1 MKKCF
6 SLNSYSPKAYVEVRD
21 YLCNKLTKLIKEN
34 RDIIFICVGTDRS
47 TGDSLGP
54 LVGYKL
60 KFVSRKNIHIYGSL
74 ENPIHSNNVKET
86 LKKIND
92 NFTNPY
98 IIGIDACLG
107 DIHNIGKVFIQN
119 RPLQPGLAMNK
130 DLPAIGDMSIT
141 GVVNIA
147 GNLEFMVLQ
156 NTRLCTVMSL
166 ADCISNGIFH
176 FILKSL
182 GNNTKYLNN
191 SLDSIKYL

>member
-6 SLNSYSPKAYVEVRD
+6 SLNSYSPNAYVEVRD

-166 ADCISNGIFH
+166 AVCISNGIFH

>member
-1 MKKCF
+1 MSKCF
-6 SLNSYSPKAYVEVRD
+6 SVTACSPNSYVEVRD
-21 YLCNKLTKLIKEN
+21 YLCNKLNKLIKEN
-34 RDIIFICVGTDRS
+34 KDIIFICIGTDRS

-60 KFVSRKNIHIYGSL
+60 KFISRKNIHIYGSL
-74 ENPIHSNNVKET
+74 ENPIHANNVEDT
-86 LKKIND
+86 FKKIKSTFN
-92 NFTNPY
+92 NPY
-98 IIGIDACLG
+98 IIAIDSCLG
-107 DIHNIGKVFIQN
+107 DIHNIGKVFIEDK
-119 RPLQPGLAMNK
+119 PLRPGLALDKN
-130 DLPAIGDMSIT
+130 LPPIGNMSIR

-156 NTRLCTVMSL
+156 NTRLCTVMTL

-182 GNNTKYLNN
+182 GNNTKYLNT